1 MQPFNDSDQFLVVV
15 LRLSWDDSIV
25 KEGSGSAREDEVG
38 ETEVDG
44 VLAPVYQGAMGD
56 ILHLLPQPAA
66 DSQHSLTALVPHNLQ
81 VYPLGHDNAVE
92 QTGQTRAL
100 LFHKL
105 KYMLRRNPPTPMLS
119 LTICMCLLT
128 QCLRSPSELWCMKCI

>member
-1 MQPFNDSDQFLVVV
+1 MQPFNDSDHFLLVV

-25 KEGSGSAREDEVG
+25 KEGRGSPGEDEVG
-38 ETEVDG
+38 EAEVDG
-44 VLAPVYQGAMGD
+44 VLAPVYQGAVGD

-66 DSQHSLTALVPHNLQ
+66 DSQHSLSGLIPHNLQ
-81 VYPLGHDNAVE
+81 VNSLGHDNAVE

-105 KYMLRRNPPTPMLS
+105 K
-119 LTICMCLLT
+119 
-128 QCLRSPSELWCMKCI
+128 